1 MKETPANMYEWI
13 QTDDGRLIYRKKD
26 KYRFKPKIYGQAP
39 MVMSDEMPEVYH
51 EAAQRKVNSRSEWN
65 RLDKE
70 HNTITFSSMEAA
82 KPKVDQAN
90 LEKAK
95 KAELR
100 KASKTA
106 LDKYRANPKEVSQ
119 MLRKREEEQR
129 EVVEKTPGLKSLIE
143 KSGVKI

>member
-1 MKETPANMYEWI
+1 MKTPAAHMYEWV
-13 QTDDGRLIYRKKD
+13 QTDDGRLIYRKKE
-26 KYRFKPKIYGQAP
+26 KYRFQPKIYGVAP
-39 MVMSDEMPEVYH
+39 TVIFDEMPETYH
-51 EAAQRKVNSRSEWN
+51 EAAQVKVSSRSEWE
-65 RLDKE
+65 RLDKQ
-70 HNTITFSSMEAA
+70 HNTLTFGSLEAS

-119 MLRKREEEQR
+119 MLRKREQEQM
-129 EVVEKTPGLKSLIE
+129 EVVEKTPGLKQLLE
-143 KSGVKI
+143 KTGVKI

>member
-1 MKETPANMYEWI
+1 MYEWV

-26 KYRFKPKIYGQAP
+26 KYRFQPNKFGVAP
-39 MVMSDEMPEVYH
+39 TVIFDEMPETYH
-51 EAAQRKVNSRSEWN
+51 EAAQVKVSSRSEWE
-65 RLDKE
+65 RLDKQ
-70 HNTITFSSMEAA
+70 HNTLTFGSMESAR
-82 KPKVDQAN
+82 PKIDEAN
-90 LEKAK
+90 LKKAQ

-119 MLRKREEEQR
+119 MLRKREQEQM
-129 EVVEKTPGLKSLIE
+129 ETVEKTPGLKQLLD